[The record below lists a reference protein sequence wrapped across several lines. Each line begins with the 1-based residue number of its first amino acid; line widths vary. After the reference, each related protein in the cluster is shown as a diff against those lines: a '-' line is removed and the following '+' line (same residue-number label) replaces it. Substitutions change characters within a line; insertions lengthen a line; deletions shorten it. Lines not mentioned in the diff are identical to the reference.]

1 LFNSLYIY
9 HCYCLNSGKS
19 HLPGSSPVKS
29 ATPSF
34 LAGGGE
40 MGKLIRSKDW
50 KVTSLG
56 DPNDW
61 PQSLRTALSI
71 LLNSK
76 FPMFLFWGPD
86 LISFYNDAFRP
97 SLGKDGKHP
106 HILGMPGQQAWAE
119 IWTTIKPM
127 LNQVLAGGDAIWREN
142 ELVPFYRNGRME
154 DIYWT
159 FSYSPVRDES
169 DKIAGVFV
177 TCTET
182 TDAVVT
188 VKQLQESERSFR
200 ALINHAPVPAALY
213 RGRDMIIEIANT
225 EVLKLWARDE
235 SVIGRRLIDV
245 LPELAGQPFIGMMEQ
260 VYDTGKTY
268 EATEIPAW
276 IEKDGHIDI
285 VYFNLI
291 YTAVRD
297 AEGNINGILA
307 MGYDVS
313 NQMEVRKQISQL
325 EERTRLAVDAAT
337 LGTFDIDLVNT
348 KAKFSKRF
356 FEIYGFEVA
365 HADKEDVIKRIHPD
379 DKKIRE
385 EAHKRAE
392 MTGHLQYEAR
402 VVWPD
407 KTIRWV
413 NVHGRYFFDNNK
425 KPVRY
430 IGIVTDITDQKENIR
445 KLAESEKKFFEA
457 EERLRI
463 AVEASELGTFEVN
476 YQTRKINYSPRY
488 LEILGFKPGE
498 QPTHEELI
506 SRIHPDDLAKRE
518 QASQLALASGT
529 LDYEL
534 RLIPA
539 KNKLT
544 WIRAKGK
551 VTYDENG
558 DPLRMAGGILD
569 ITNEKLS
576 RQLIEES
583 EERFRS
589 LANSV
594 PQHVWTSDAAGMV
607 NYFNQSMYDYTGLA
621 AEQLVGDGWT
631 RMIHPDDLEQNLRE
645 WGNAVVT
652 GNPYLCEHR
661 FLRHDGEYRWHL
673 SRALPQYDNAGYIT
687 LWVGTSTDIDDI
699 KKHDQ
704 QKDDFIKMASHEL
717 KTPVTSIKGYVQLLQ
732 KLHDD
737 DPGINPIYKT
747 YLNTVDKQVS
757 KLTKLITDLL
767 DITRIETGILQLNKS
782 KFSINDLVH
791 SIATDMQLT
800 SPSHKIIV
808 EEKAKTQVVAD
819 QDRIS
824 QVLINYITNAIKYSP
839 SGDRVILEVDANHR
853 EAIVSVTDYGIG
865 IHQPDHAKVFERFY
879 RAPGINAQNYPG
891 FGIGL
896 FIVQEII
903 TRHHGKTWVKSEK
916 GKGSTFYFSLP
927 LDSQ

>member
-1 LFNSLYIY
+1 MSE
-9 HCYCLNSGKS
+9 
-19 HLPGSSPVKS
+19 SSAKAVI
-29 ATPSF
+29 PSF
-34 LAGGGE
+34 LNGGGE

-50 KVTSLG
+50 SSTSLG
-56 DPNDW
+56 NPTQW

-86 LISFYNDAFRP
+86 LVSFYNDAFRP

-106 HILGMPGQQAWAE
+106 HILGMPGQLAWAE
-119 IWTTIKPM
+119 IWDVIKPM
-127 LNQVLAGGDAIWREN
+127 LNQVLSGGEAIWREN
-142 ELVPFYRNGRME
+142 QLVPFYRNGRIE

-159 FSYSPVRDES
+159 FSYSSVRDET

-177 TCTET
+177 TCAET
-182 TDAVVT
+182 TNSVAN
-188 VKQLQESERSFR
+188 LRRLEESERSFR
-200 ALINHAPVPAALY
+200 TLINEAPVPAALY
-213 RGRDMIIEIANT
+213 RGRNMVIEMANT
-225 EVLKLWARDE
+225 EVLKLWGKDK
-235 SVIGRRLIDV
+235 SVIGKKLIDI
-245 LPELAGQPFIGMMEQ
+245 LPELESQPFIGLMQQ
-260 VYDTGKTY
+260 VFDTGKTY

-276 IEKDGHIDI
+276 IEKDGKIEI

-297 AEGNINGILA
+297 AEGNIDGILA

-337 LGTFDIDLVNT
+337 LGTFDIDLIT
-348 KAKFSKRF
+348 GKSKFSKRF

-379 DKKIRE
+379 DKLLRE
-385 EAHKRAE
+385 EAHKKAE
-392 MTGHLQYEAR
+392 ITGLLQYEAR
-402 VVWPD
+402 VVWPNEM
-407 KTIRWV
+407 IRWV
-413 NVHGRYFFDNNK
+413 NVHGKYFFDNTK

-430 IGIVTDITDQKENIR
+430 IGIVTDITDQKESIQ

-476 YQTRKINYSPRY
+476 YRTKTINYSQRY
-488 LEILGFKPGE
+488 LEILGFEPGDH
-498 QPTHEELI
+498 PTHEELLT
-506 SRIHPDDLAKRE
+506 RVHPDDISKRDE
-518 QASQLALASGT
+518 ANQRALESGM

-534 RLIPA
+534 RLVPA

-558 DPLRMAGGILD
+558 KPFKMAGGILD

-594 PQHVWTSDAAGMV
+594 PQHVWTTDADGMV

-621 AEQLVGDGWT
+621 QEQLTGDGWV
-631 RMIHPDDLEQNLRE
+631 RMIHPDDREQNLRE
-645 WGNAVVT
+645 WNNSVT
-652 GNPYLCEHR
+652 TGEPYLCEHR

-673 SRALPQYDNAGYIT
+673 SRALPQYDNAGTIA

-699 KKHDQ
+699 KKHEQ

-717 KTPVTSIKGYVQLLQ
+717 KTPVTSIKGYIQLLQ
-732 KLHDD
+732 KLMEG
-737 DPGINPIYKT
+737 DPTSKPAYKT
-747 YLNTVDKQVS
+747 YLVTVDKQIS

-767 DITRIETGILQLNKS
+767 DITRIETGILQLNKN

-800 SPSHKIIV
+800 APSHKIIV
-808 EEKAKTQVVAD
+808 QEKAATLVVAD

-839 SGDRVILEVDANHR
+839 TGDRVVLEVDANHR

-865 IHQPDHAKVFERFY
+865 IHQPDQAKVFERFY

-903 TRHHGKTWVKSEK
+903 ARHHGKTWVVSEK

-927 LDSQ
+927 LNEQ

>member
-1 LFNSLYIY
+1 
-9 HCYCLNSGKS
+9 
-19 HLPGSSPVKS
+19 
-29 ATPSF
+29 
-34 LAGGGE
+34 

-50 KVTSLG
+50 KTTSLG
-56 DPNDW
+56 DPEEW

-76 FPMFLFWGPD
+76 FPMFLFWGPE
-86 LISFYNDAFRP
+86 LICFYNDAYRP
-97 SLGKDGKHP
+97 SLGNDGKHP
-106 HILGMPGQQAWAE
+106 WILGTQGEQAWPE
-119 IWTTIKPM
+119 IWNIIKP
-127 LNQVLAGGDAIWREN
+127 LIDQVLGGGEATWQEDALI
-142 ELVPFYRNGRME
+142 PIYRNGKIE
-154 DIYWT
+154 DVYWT
-159 FSYSPVRDES
+159 FSYSPVIDES
-169 DKIAGVFV
+169 QRVAGVFV

-182 TDAVVT
+182 TAAVMNL
-188 VKQLQESERSFR
+188 KRLQESERNFR
-200 ALINHAPVPAALY
+200 NLINEAPVPAALY
-213 RGRDMIIEIANT
+213 RGRDMVIEVANT
-225 EVLKLWARDE
+225 EVLKLWGKDR
-235 SVIGRRLIDV
+235 SIIGKKLIDV
-245 LPELAGQPFIGMMEQ
+245 LPELESQPFIGLMQQ
-260 VYDTGKTY
+260 VYDTGETY
-268 EATEIPAW
+268 EATETPAW
-276 IEKDGHIDI
+276 IEKEGKLEI

-297 AEGNINGILA
+297 AEGNIDGILA

-337 LGTFDIDLVNT
+337 LGTFDIDLTTGNS
-348 KAKFSKRF
+348 KFSKRF

-365 HADKEDVIKRIHPD
+365 RASKEDVIQRIHPD
-379 DKKIRE
+379 DREMRE
-385 EAHKRAE
+385 EAHRKAE
-392 MTGHLQYEAR
+392 TTGHLQYEVR
-402 VVWPD
+402 LVWPD
-407 KTIRWV
+407 SRIRWV
-413 NVHGRYFFDNNK
+413 NVQGKYFFDNHK

-430 IGIVTDITDQKENIR
+430 IGIVTDITDQKESIQ

-476 YQTRKINYSPRY
+476 YQTKTINYSPRY
-488 LEILGFKPGE
+488 LEILGFEPG
-498 QPTHEELI
+498 QHPTHEELI
-506 SRIHPDDLAKRE
+506 SRIHPDDISKRD
-518 QASQLALASGT
+518 QANQRALEMGT

-534 RLIPA
+534 RLVPA

-558 DPLRMAGGILD
+558 KPFKMAGGILD

-594 PQHVWTSDAAGMV
+594 PQHVWTTDAAGMV
-607 NYFNQSMYDYTGLA
+607 NYFNQSMYDYTGLTQ
-621 AEQLVGDGWT
+621 EQLIGDGWL
-631 RMIHPDDLEQNLRE
+631 RMIHPDDREQNLLE
-645 WGNAVVT
+645 WNNSVT
-652 GNPYLCEHR
+652 TGEPYLCEHR

-673 SRALPQYDNAGYIT
+673 SRALPQYDNTGTIA

-699 KKHDQ
+699 KKHEQ

-737 DPGINPIYKT
+737 DPNVNPVYKT
-747 YLNTVDKQVS
+747 YLTTVDKQIS

-767 DITRIETGILQLNKS
+767 DITRIETGILQLSKN

-800 SPSHKIIV
+800 APSHKIIV
-808 EEKAKTQVVAD
+808 QEKASTQVIAD

-839 SGDRVILEVDANHR
+839 AGDRVVLEVDANHR
-853 EAIVSVTDYGIG
+853 EAIVSVTDFGIG
-865 IHQPDHAKVFERFY
+865 IHQPDQAKVFERFY

-903 TRHHGKTWVKSEK
+903 ARHHGKTWVKSEK

-927 LDSQ
+927 LGSSPQ